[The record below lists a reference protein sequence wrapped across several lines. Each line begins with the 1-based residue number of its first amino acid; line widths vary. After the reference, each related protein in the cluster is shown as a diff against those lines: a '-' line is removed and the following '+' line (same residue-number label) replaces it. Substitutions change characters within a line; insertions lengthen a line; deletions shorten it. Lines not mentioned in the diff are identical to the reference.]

1 MNGESL
7 VLGLDYGTDSV
18 RALVVEAAT
27 GQELASEVAMYKRWV
42 AGKYCDPAANQFR
55 QHPLDYLEGLE
66 EAIRGVLAK
75 LPPGAGSRIVGI
87 GVDTTGSTSCAVDAE
102 GTPLSIR
109 DEFAENPNAMFVLW
123 KDHTAVQEA
132 EEINRAARTWGGTDY
147 TKYEGGIYSTE
158 WFWAKILHVLRT
170 DPKVR
175 EAAFSWVEHCDWLPA
190 ILTGTANPLTMK
202 RSRCA
207 AGHKTMWHEDW
218 DGLPPEDF
226 LARLDPILAGRRAR
240 LYRET
245 QTSDVKAG
253 GLTRTWAGRLGLKEG
268 TAVAVGA
275 FDAHMGAVGGGV
287 RRGALVR
294 IIGTSTCDV
303 MVAPYEAVAGK
314 LIRGICGQVDGS
326 VIPGLIGL
334 EAGQS
339 AYGDVYAWFRQILLW
354 PLETLLPGTGWLNP
368 DDAARLKRE
377 AEA

>member
-87 GVDTTGSTSCAVDAE
+87 GVDTTGSTPCAVDAE

-158 WFWAKILHVLRT
+158 WFSAKILHVLRT

-190 ILTGTANPLTMK
+190 ILTGTAESPD
-202 RSRCA
+202 
-207 AGHKTMWHEDW
+207 H
-218 DGLPPEDF
+218 
-226 LARLDPILAGRRAR
+226 
-240 LYRET
+240 ET
-245 QTSDVKAG
+245 QPLRAG
-253 GLTRTWAGRLGLKEG
+253 TRPCGTRTG
-268 TAVAVGA
+268 TVC
-275 FDAHMGAVGGGV
+275 
-287 RRGALVR
+287 RPR
-294 IIGTSTCDV
+294 TS
-303 MVAPYEAVAGK
+303 
-314 LIRGICGQVDGS
+314 
-326 VIPGLIGL
+326 
-334 EAGQS
+334 
-339 AYGDVYAWFRQILLW
+339 
-354 PLETLLPGTGWLNP
+354 
-368 DDAARLKRE
+368 
-377 AEA
+377 